1 MDPIKKLA
9 ESEPAK
15 KAASLMEDFKK
26 FAFKGNMIDLAVGL
40 IIGTAFGGIIKS
52 LVENIFMPLV
62 SLVLPAEHGYSEWT
76 IKVGEKVIPY
86 GKFLG
91 ELVNFLVVALVLYLF
106 IAKFLGWIMRKRE
119 EGPPALTTDQ
129 ELLTEIRDLLKP
141 PAQAAAPPPIAPERG
156 TA

>member
-1 MDPIKKLA
+1 ESSERSAGFRLRALRSEDSASRLNKSVTNPIAKRRTMDPIKKLA

-15 KAASLMEDFKK
+15 KAASLMEDFQK

-52 LVENIFMPLV
+52 LVENIFMPLI
-62 SLVLPAEHGYSEWT
+62 SFVLPAEHGYTEWT
-76 IKVGEKVIPY
+76 IKVDDKTIPY

-106 IAKFLGWIMRKRE
+106 IAKFLGWIMR
-119 EGPPALTTDQ
+119 
-129 ELLTEIRDLLKP
+129 
-141 PAQAAAPPPIAPERG
+141 
-156 TA
+156 